1 MWQQTNEC
9 HLRSNG
15 FRVQQHRI
23 REAIR
28 RIDPVGTIARR
39 LGSLHRRKYAV
50 AAPRSLYHM
59 DGNHKL
65 IRYLQASY
73 EYHVNQVD
81 ANHTQSN
88 SLLFLSHSLCIITY
102 TVVVVLYK
110 FEMFGLSFVEVT
122 KHSLH

>member
-50 AAPRSLYHM
+50 AAPRSHM

-88 SLLFLSHSLCIITY
+88 SLLFLSHSLCIIMY